1 MKAKAIVYTSN
12 TGHTARYAEMLSGKI
27 GLPFYTLEEAKS
39 ALPKKTPVIYMGW
52 LFASRVK
59 GYKKAAKR
67 YDVLSVCAVGLC
79 PTGQLLKEVRSA
91 AKIPQDV
98 PLFTVQGG
106 MDYAKLKGINKF
118 MIDVLVKN
126 LRKKNSSDPGE
137 KAMLALIEQGGNF
150 VNKRHLADV
159 IRWYEKKCR

>member
-1 MKAKAIVYTSN
+1 MRPEAIVYTSN
-12 TGHTARYAEMLSGKI
+12 TGHTARYAEILSSKT
-27 GLPFYTLEEAKS
+27 GLPFYTLEEAKGN
-39 ALPKKTPVIYMGW
+39 LKKHAPVIYMGW

-67 YDVLSVCAVGLC
+67 YDVAAVCGVGLC
-79 PTGQLLKEVRSA
+79 PTGQLLREVRTAS
-91 AKIPQDV
+91 KIPAET

-106 MDYAKLKGINKF
+106 MDYPKLRGINKF

-137 KAMLALIEQGGNF
+137 KMMLTLVEQGGNF
-150 VNKRHLADV
+150 VNKKHLSAV
-159 IRWYEKKCR
+159 IKWYDKTR